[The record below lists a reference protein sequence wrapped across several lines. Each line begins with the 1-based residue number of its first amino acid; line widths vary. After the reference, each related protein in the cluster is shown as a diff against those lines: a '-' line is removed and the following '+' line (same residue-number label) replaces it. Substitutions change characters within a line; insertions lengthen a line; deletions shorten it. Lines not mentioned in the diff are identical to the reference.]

1 MTATAS
7 PAVASPDITTQRPG
21 WAAEKLPLDTV
32 PQMFWLRVNKLG
44 DALMMWQ
51 KDLGLWRGYS
61 WSEVGVMVSE
71 IGAGLVS
78 LGFAPG
84 QVVSVL
90 ANTCREWVWA
100 DLAVLSMGGVCNG
113 TYSTDARAQVEFLCF
128 DSSSVFPVVENDE
141 QLDKYLESRDR
152 LPQIKQVIVFDM
164 EGLQKLNDPQVMSLE
179 ALRALGRVLLTG
191 QADLV
196 SQRLASRQGS
206 DLAVLVYTSG
216 TTGRPKG
223 AMITHAN
230 ICAALAGTVN
240 ALF

>member
-1 MTATAS
+1 M
-7 PAVASPDITTQRPG
+7 ITWG
-21 WAAEKLPLDTV
+21 WIT
-32 PQMFWLRVNKLG
+32 
-44 DALMMWQ
+44 
-51 KDLGLWRGYS
+51 
-61 WSEVGVMVSE
+61 
-71 IGAGLVS
+71 
-78 LGFAPG
+78 
-84 QVVSVL
+84 
-90 ANTCREWVWA
+90 
-100 DLAVLSMGGVCNG
+100 
-113 TYSTDARAQVEFLCF
+113 
-128 DSSSVFPVVENDE
+128 
-141 QLDKYLESRDR
+141 
-152 LPQIKQVIVFDM
+152 QIKQVIVFDM

-191 QADLV
+191 QAYLV